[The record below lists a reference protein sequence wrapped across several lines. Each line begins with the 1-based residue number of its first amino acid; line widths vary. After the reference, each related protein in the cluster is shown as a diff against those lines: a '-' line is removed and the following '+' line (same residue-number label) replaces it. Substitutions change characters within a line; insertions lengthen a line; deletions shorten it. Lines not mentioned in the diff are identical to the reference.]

1 MRLRYSATSPF
12 VRKVWIFA
20 LETGLAEDIEFVA
33 TNPWAPDTDLP
44 SDNPIGKVPTLIA
57 DDGSRC
63 YDSPVICEYLD
74 SLHQGAKRFPTSL
87 PARWTALRRQALAD
101 GMLDAAVT
109 RRLETSMRPAP
120 LRWDEW
126 VERQRAAVTRGLD
139 SLEQEAPSLSGL
151 ASIGEIAIACALGYL
166 DFRFPDDRWRN
177 GRPQLTAWYEP
188 LLTRPSLL
196 ATVAQG

>member
-74 SLHQGAKRFPTSL
+74 SLHQGATIPDFSSG
-87 PARWTALRRQALAD
+87 AMD
-101 GMLDAAVT
+101 
-109 RRLETSMRPAP
+109 
-120 LRWDEW
+120 
-126 VERQRAAVTRGLD
+126 
-139 SLEQEAPSLSGL
+139 GL
-151 ASIGEIAIACALGYL
+151 APPGA
-166 DFRFPDDRWRN
+166 RRWHARRC
-177 GRPQLTAWYEP
+177 GH
-188 LLTRPSLL
+188 
-196 ATVAQG
+196 